1 MAKRNKSNKLKIIIS
16 LIIVLL
22 ICFGGFFYYYLL
34 GISKNS
40 SSAKTSPVEKG
51 TPVNILIS
59 GVDIGDP
66 SLKGS
71 NIPKRTDTIIL
82 MNYNPE
88 SSDINMVSIPRD
100 TLIRINGKNEKIN
113 AANAIGGQDMLIQAV
128 EQLFNIDINYYGK
141 VDYEGFDKIIDTIG
155 GIDVVIKQNMN
166 YDDESQNL
174 HIHFKKGENI
184 HLDGKKAE
192 EFFRWRKNNDGTGL
206 ADGDLGRIEN
216 QHEFIGKVVDKFK
229 SPLIIAKLPSIL
241 STVSK
246 YSETNMQPEEMIKY
260 AYIISKTD
268 KSKITI
274 STIKGDPVYVNGIS
288 YYAYNEKSNAEL
300 LSIIHGN
307 ASNSVNASAGA
318 NEYRK
323 GLKIEVLNGTNKNGL
338 AKEYADKLKQKGYTN
353 IVTGNGAKTTRSK
366 AVLYGIDKNY
376 EDTIKKDM
384 GLSNVENNQQKNE
397 NFDIIV
403 MLGED
408 YK

>member
-1 MAKRNKSNKLKIIIS
+1 MAKRKKSIKLNIIIS
-16 LIIVLL
+16 LLIVLL

-51 TPVNILIS
+51 APVNILVS

-88 SSDINMVSIPRD
+88 SKEINMVSIPRD

-141 VDYEGFDKIIDTIG
+141 VDYTGFDKIIDTIG

-174 HIHFKKGENI
+174 HIHFNKGEKV

-206 ADGDLGRIEN
+206 AEGDLGRIEN

-229 SPLIIAKLPSIL
+229 SPLIIAKMPSIL

-246 YSETNMQPEEMIKY
+246 YSEANMQPEEMLKY

-268 KSKITI
+268 KSKIAI
-274 STIKGDPVYVNGIS
+274 STIKGDPVYINGAS
-288 YYAYNEKSNAEL
+288 YFAYNEKNNAEL
-300 LSIIHGN
+300 LGIIHGN
-307 ASNSVNASAGA
+307 YSNSVNSSSGA

-353 IVTGNGAKTTRSK
+353 IVTGNGTKAKKSK
-366 AVLYGIDKNY
+366 AVLYGIDKSY
-376 EDTIKKDM
+376 EDTVKEDM
-384 GLSNVENNQQKNE
+384 GLSNVENNQQKNKS
-397 NFDIIV
+397 FDIIV
-403 MLGED
+403 MIGED

>member
-16 LIIVLL
+16 LMVVLL
-22 ICFGGFFYYYLL
+22 ICFSGFFYYYLL
-34 GISKNS
+34 GISKDS
-40 SSAKTSPVEKG
+40 KSVKTKPVKNDS
-51 TPVNILIS
+51 PVNILVS

-82 MNYNPE
+82 MNYNPDNDE
-88 SSDINMVSIPRD
+88 INIVSIPRD

-113 AANAIGGQDMLIQAV
+113 AANAIGGQDMLIQSV
-128 EQLFNIDINYYGK
+128 EQLFDIDINYYGK

-166 YDDESQNL
+166 YDDASQNL
-174 HIHFKKGENI
+174 HIHFKKGEKV

-229 SPLIIAKLPSIL
+229 SPLIMTKIPSIL

-260 AYIISKTD
+260 AYLISKTD

-274 STIKGDPVYVNGIS
+274 STIKGDPVYVNDIS
-288 YYAYNEKSNAEL
+288 YFAYNEKSNTEL
-300 LSIIHGN
+300 LRKIHGDN
-307 ASNSVNASAGA
+307 SSSVNTSGSA

-323 GLKIEVLNGTNKNGL
+323 SLKIQVLNGTNINGL

-353 IVTGNGAKTTRSK
+353 IVTGNGTKTIKSK
-366 AVLYGIDKNY
+366 AVLYGADKEY
-376 EDTIKKDM
+376 TDIIKQDV
-384 GLSNVENNQQKNE
+384 GLSNVEISQQKNE

-403 MLGED
+403 ILGED

>member
-16 LIIVLL
+16 LVIVLL

-51 TPVNILIS
+51 APVNILIS

-88 SSDINMVSIPRD
+88 SSDINIVSIPRD

-174 HIHFKKGENI
+174 HIHFKKGENV

-216 QHEFIGKVVDKFK
+216 QHEFIGKVIDKFK
-229 SPLIIAKLPSIL
+229 SPLIMTKIPSIL

-274 STIKGDPVYVNGIS
+274 STIKGDPVYVDGIS
-288 YYAYNEKSNAEL
+288 YFVYNEKINAEL

-307 ASNSVNASAGA
+307 TTNSVNASATA
-318 NEYRK
+318 NEYK
-323 GLKIEVLNGTNKNGL
+323 KSLKIEILNGTNINGL
-338 AKEYADKLKQKGYTN
+338 AKEYADKLKQNGYTN
-353 IVTGNGAKTTRSK
+353 IVTGNGTKTKKSK
-366 AVLYGIDKNY
+366 VVLYGIDKNY
-376 EDTIKKDM
+376 EDIIKKDT
-384 GLSNVENNQQKNE
+384 GLSNIENNQQKNE